1 MDLNAAII
9 QPLPSSSGSTKGNYL
24 QLLTD
29 YHDLAQMNRQLERDR
44 VMPMIKGV
52 SRPQTQYQFSTN
64 TDDELRNVYKQVEIL
79 NNIIM
84 DKDF

>member
-1 MDLNAAII
+1 
-9 QPLPSSSGSTKGNYL
+9 
-24 QLLTD
+24 
-29 YHDLAQMNRQLERDR
+29 
-44 VMPMIKGV
+44 MIKGV